1 MSRATYIRLEL
12 LRAARNRRFFV
23 FSLGFPLVLY
33 LLIAAP
39 NRHVADLSH
48 SGISAPLYFMV
59 SLVTLGTMNA
69 VVAGGGRIAVDR
81 TIGWQRQLRLTPL
94 KPATYL
100 GSKLLIG
107 YLSALL
113 TVVVLYGTGVS
124 LGVRMPAGD
133 WLGMTAMILV
143 GLLPFA
149 ALGIALGHLIS
160 VDALGPAIGGLTGV
174 LAFLGGVWFPLDPGF
189 LHDVAQGLP
198 SYWLV
203 QASRIP
209 LGASWSMTGW
219 LVIVG
224 WTALLGAVAAFAYR
238 HDTKRAGAGAGRLGQ
253 YLQHALAHRL
263 GPGSRAVD
271 RPARAARGR
280 CARAAVLGRPAG

>member
-23 FSLGFPLVLY
+23 FPLGFPLVLY

-69 VVAGGGRIAVDR
+69 VVAGGGRIAADR

-113 TVVVLYGTGVS
+113 TVVVLYGAGVS

-174 LAFLGGVWFPLDPGF
+174 LAFLGGVWFPLDPGV

-209 LGASWSMTGW
+209 LGASWSLTGW
-219 LVIVG
+219 SVIGG

-238 HDTKRAGAGAGRLGQ
+238 HDTKRA
-253 YLQHALAHRL
+253 
-263 GPGSRAVD
+263 
-271 RPARAARGR
+271 
-280 CARAAVLGRPAG
+280 